1 MYRIATLALALMLG
15 TGTMLEGQ
23 TRNTRNADLGPIDM
37 LLNVRSE
44 IGLTPDQIVRLERID
59 ARMDAMNRPLVDR
72 LGEIRK
78 RTRSLGPRAEHN
90 TEQRAQYESLMTE
103 ARPIMRE
110 ISRNN
115 RTAMEQVG
123 EVLTDGQRAR
133 VADMIRERVERE
145 RSRSGTRVPNPGN

>member
-1 MYRIATLALALMLG
+1 MYRIAMLGLALMLG

-23 TRNTRNADLGPIDM
+23 TRSTRNTDLSPIDM
-37 LLNVRSE
+37 LLNVGAE
-44 IGLTPDQIVRLERID
+44 IGLTPDQIARLERID
-59 ARMDAMNRPLVDR
+59 TRVDAMNGPLVSR

-78 RTRSLGPRAEHN
+78 RSRALGPRNEH
-90 TEQRAQYESLMTE
+90 TVDQRAQYEALMTE
-103 ARPIMRE
+103 ARPILRE

-123 EVLTDGQRAR
+123 EVLTDDQRAR

-145 RSRSGTRVPNPGN
+145 RSRSGTRAPKPGS